1 MNEETGLIKPNV
13 DPDKP
18 MIGVRD
24 VKAHNDATCRT
35 VVTVRGH

>member
-24 VKAHNDATCRT
+24 VTAHTMRR
-35 VVTVRGH
+35 VVPS